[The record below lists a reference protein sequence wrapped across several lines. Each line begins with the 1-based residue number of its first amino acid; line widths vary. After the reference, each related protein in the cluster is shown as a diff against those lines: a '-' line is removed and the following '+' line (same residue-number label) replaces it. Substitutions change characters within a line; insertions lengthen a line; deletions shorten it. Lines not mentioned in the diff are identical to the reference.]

1 MIIQHALFG
10 RKENYVNI
18 GKKIHHLTKRTVI
31 IPDARNHG
39 NSPKC
44 VNPSV
49 KQMSSD
55 LMNLQQQLKIDKSS
69 MLGFSTGGRV
79 AMMSALMHP
88 KHVDRLV
95 ISSSTPLNTPEILQ
109 RFESF
114 QQAAYIVHTL
124 LKSHGISSKSQLVDS
139 DFRIKMELDD
149 ALKETLKDSS
159 ERALFLSNL
168 GKFKLKALMNN
179 PDLGKFPDVED
190 KCFTGPVMFI
200 SGDLNFNFIK

>member
-1 MIIQHALFG
+1 
-10 RKENYVNI
+10 
-18 GKKIHHLTKRTVI
+18 
-31 IPDARNHG
+31 
-39 NSPKC
+39 
-44 VNPSV
+44 
-49 KQMSSD
+49 MSSD